1 MSDDRAATVELLG
14 ERTFSLAPGR
24 TILAGA
30 LAAGVPHYHACGGN
44 AQCSTCRVY
53 VERGAEQLTPPSAA
67 ERRLAEKMGFPDGVR
82 LACQA
87 RARTPGATLVLHRIV
102 RDEDDLNLFVRT
114 HARGRSLGEQREL
127 ALFFLDIRGFTGF
140 AESSLPFDVIH
151 ILNRFFAL
159 VRGALAEHGG
169 RVIEVAGDGLYA
181 VFGLEGGDAV
191 APAIRAGRQ
200 IIDDVARFSLDYTER
215 YFGYR
220 VTIGVGLHYGRV
232 ICGHVGIGVDGA
244 LSVIGYP
251 VNVAAR
257 LQAATKALNNSFV
270 VSRRAIERLD
280 DPGALG
286 LADVEPQIVFLRGV
300 REPCAVYLL
309 GAPYRDG

>member
-1 MSDDRAATVELLG
+1 MEDGEPTATVELLG
-14 ERTFSLAPGR
+14 ERTFRLSTR
-24 TILAGA
+24 KSILEGA
-30 LAAGVPHYHACGGN
+30 IEAGVPHYHACGGR

-53 VERGAEQLTPPSAA
+53 VERGAEHLSAPSAA
-67 ERRLAEKMGFPDGVR
+67 EAALADKMKFPERVR
-82 LACQA
+82 LACQT
-87 RARTPGATLVLHRIV
+87 RVRTEGGEVLLHRIV
-102 RDEDDLNLFVRT
+102 RDDADRKLF
-114 HARGRSLGEQREL
+114 ARKLASGRSMGEQREL
-127 ALFFLDIRGFTGF
+127 GLFFLDIRGFTQF

-159 VRGALAEHGG
+159 VRGVVARHGG

-181 VFGLEGGDAV
+181 VFGLEGAAEAV
-191 APAIRAGRQ
+191 TAAVRAGQ
-200 IIDDVARFSLDYTER
+200 ETLDEVARFSAAYTER

-220 VTIGVGLHYGRV
+220 IAIGIGLHFGRV

-257 LQAATKALNNSFV
+257 LQAATKELNNSFI
-270 VSRRAIERLD
+270 VSKQAIARVTDRA
-280 DPGALG
+280 ALG
-286 LADVEPQIVFLRGV
+286 IAEAEPRIVILRGV

-309 GAPYRDG
+309 GAPYC